1 MLFTVGGVDQSSI
14 SDNDVDKT
22 VTCKLLHE
30 TVNVYFSS

>member
-22 VTCKLLHE
+22 VTCKL
-30 TVNVYFSS
+30 YMRQ